1 MEAQV
6 NGTTIYFEE
15 AGSGE
20 PLVLIHGIGG
30 STEDWATVMPR
41 FAGHSR
47 VIALDVRGF
56 GRSAKPKGPYSAEQW
71 AADVA
76 ALLRY
81 LQIGQAVIVGH
92 SMGGVVAQ
100 RILLD
105 YPGQVK
111 AAVLVS
117 TSSQVNEK
125 ASAYWEAQADQIEEE
140 GLGPMIERRQA
151 AYDEDFIAS
160 HPEVIASDE
169 RRLRLNDKKAY
180 AAGARAVARYHFTE
194 ELKSVAK
201 PVLII
206 QGLDDIQTPPGGSV
220 IMSRAIPGA
229 RLEMLEHCGHSV
241 MNDQPEKL
249 ITLVQGFL
257 DEMNSKN

>member
-6 NGTTIYFEE
+6 NGTTIFFDE

-20 PLVLIHGIGG
+20 PLVLVHGIGG
-30 STEDWATVMPR
+30 SAEDFASVMPR
-41 FAGHSR
+41 LAGHCR

-76 ALLRY
+76 GLLRY
-81 LQIGQAVIVGH
+81 LQCGEAIVLGH

-100 RILLD
+100 RLLLD
-105 YPGQVK
+105 YPTQVR
-111 AAVLVS
+111 AAILVS

-140 GLGPMIERRQA
+140 GLAPMIERRQA

-169 RRLRLNDKKAY
+169 RRLRMNDKKAY

-194 ELKSVAK
+194 ELKTVEK

-206 QGLDDIQTPPGGSV
+206 QGLDDTQTPPGGSV
-220 IMSRAIPGA
+220 IMSRAIPGD
-229 RLEMLEHCGHSV
+229 RLEMLEHCGHNV
-241 MNDQPEKL
+241 MFDQPEKL
-249 ITLVQGFL
+249 ITLVLGFVS
-257 DEMNSKN
+257 EVTKQR